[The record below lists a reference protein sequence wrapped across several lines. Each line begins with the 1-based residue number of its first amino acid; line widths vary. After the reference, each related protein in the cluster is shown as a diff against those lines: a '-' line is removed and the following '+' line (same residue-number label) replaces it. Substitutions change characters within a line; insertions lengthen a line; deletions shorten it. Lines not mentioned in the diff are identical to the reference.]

1 MAAFA
6 QPIDGA
12 LPIRLPDIFSHLQ
25 RLNQKFALDNSA
37 DSGFEI
43 EKIRSASALTPNA
56 LEHVVDPDVKIDMP
70 ASLAPGAFSH
80 FHKILSQRPHNRAGA
95 SQCL

>member
-6 QPIDGA
+6 QPIDGG

-25 RLNQKFALDNSA
+25 RLNQKFAFDNSA
-37 DSGFEI
+37 DSRFEI
-43 EKIRSASALTPNA
+43 EKIRSASALAPNA
-56 LEHVVDPDVKIDMP
+56 LEHVVDPDAKIDMP
-70 ASLAPGAFSH
+70 AGVAPSAFSH
-80 FHKILSQRPHNRAGA
+80 FHKILSQRPDNRTRA